1 MGACN
6 LGRGRASKQDMKR
19 LISFVAVIVLLS
31 LPAIVNAKR
40 TAPVDVAAV
49 KCGDIQFSAPHSR
62 MGCVEARDL
71 KTGHTWWRQI
81 YVVAMKPDLE
91 EDVQHVFINALE
103 VKEGK
108 LMIRNEAGGAFRL
121 DPQTMAVEVLK
132 GSLIIKTK

>member
-1 MGACN
+1 M
-6 LGRGRASKQDMKR
+6 QR
-19 LISFVAVIVLLS
+19 LILFVAAIVLMS
-31 LPAIVNAKR
+31 LPAIVDAKR
-40 TAPVDVAAV
+40 TAPVDVTPV
-49 KCGDIQFSAPHSR
+49 KCGDIQFSATHSR

-81 YVVAMKPDLE
+81 YVIAMKPDLE

-108 LMIRNEAGGAFRL
+108 LVIRNEAGGEFRL

-132 GSLIIKTK
+132 GTLIVRSR

>member
-1 MGACN
+1 M
-6 LGRGRASKQDMKR
+6 L
-19 LISFVAVIVLLS
+19 FVATALLVCSPVLLH
-31 LPAIVNAKR
+31 AKR
-40 TAPVDVAAV
+40 TAPVDVTPV

-81 YVVAMKPDLE
+81 YVIAMKPDLE

-103 VKEGK
+103 VTEGK
-108 LMIRNEAGGAFRL
+108 LVIRNEAGGEFRL

-132 GSLIIKTK
+132 GSLIIRTR